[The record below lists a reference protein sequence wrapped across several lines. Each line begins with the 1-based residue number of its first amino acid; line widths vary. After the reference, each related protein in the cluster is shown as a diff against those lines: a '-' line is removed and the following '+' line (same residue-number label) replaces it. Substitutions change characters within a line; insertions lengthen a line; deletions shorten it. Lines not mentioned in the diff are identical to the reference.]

1 MIQNRREIAAVSQ
14 KWGFGM
20 APPKSSTQENRVSA
34 CESLLKVLNSVKC
47 QISDD
52 GTLSSMSIVKGMFN
66 RVVKEDQW
74 DWFTVS
80 GQLGYPSRRIS
91 RVIAGEIASLREA
104 TKLHEAENF
113 KLLELTYFVYQRDV
127 AYRSF
132 LEVRKSLMNRM
143 LDGYIFFRHE
153 KFQICSK

>member
-1 MIQNRREIAAVSQ
+1 M
-14 KWGFGM
+14 K
-20 APPKSSTQENRVSA
+20 
-34 CESLLKVLNSVKC
+34 LK
-47 QISDD
+47 
-52 GTLSSMSIVKGMFN
+52 
-66 RVVKEDQW
+66 
-74 DWFTVS
+74 
-80 GQLGYPSRRIS
+80 
-91 RVIAGEIASLREA
+91 
-104 TKLHEAENF
+104 NF